1 MSTSGAYAHGASSV
15 SHHQHDTSNERGISV
30 AKPDL
35 FYGDRDKVDDWLMQ
49 LQVYFTFQRGDR
61 LPTSKQPLFATTYM
75 RGNAQKWI
83 KPYVVKYLSGEG
95 VEEGIDAWMESFAR
109 FKVEVKRILGPSNK
123 DKVAIRM
130 IQSVK
135 QKRSASEYT
144 TQFKRYSVMTGW
156 DDDALMVMF
165 RRGLKDNVKD
175 ELTFDGAEVT
185 TLDEL
190 ISRAINIDDKLFKR
204 MMEKRHDGGS
214 SHPGWHVG
222 SYKRTTNNRPT
233 TDPYGYAPM
242 ELDTLH
248 STKPRGKGPANK
260 AGRRG
265 KALTCYAC
273 GKPGHMAR
281 DCRSKN
287 KVHRQQLNTLDGDW
301 NVIEPEDPTAGQ
313 ERTTP
318 TLGWDDYV
326 QALEEAHQTATPGG
340 EALRQQTEQEWDEEE
355 DHSTSSEDRDEPAS
369 IKEEIPRGL
378 HNYRI
383 DPRNLQHG
391 ELAWRFCIRQLCIY
405 HDRPRRQG
413 GHSPFRPT
421 CNEHWVNCKKD
432 ACEFHLWDK

>member
-1 MSTSGAYAHGASSV
+1 
-15 SHHQHDTSNERGISV
+15 
-30 AKPDL
+30 
-35 FYGDRDKVDDWLMQ
+35 
-49 LQVYFTFQRGDR
+49 
-61 LPTSKQPLFATTYM
+61 
-75 RGNAQKWI
+75 
-83 KPYVVKYLSGEG
+83 
-95 VEEGIDAWMESFAR
+95 
-109 FKVEVKRILGPSNK
+109 
-123 DKVAIRM
+123 
-130 IQSVK
+130 
-135 QKRSASEYT
+135 
-144 TQFKRYSVMTGW
+144 MTGW
-156 DDDALMVMF
+156 DDNALMVMF

-175 ELTFDGAEVT
+175 ELTFNGAEVT

-190 ISRAINIDDKLFKR
+190 ISCAIDINDKLFER
-204 MMEKRHDGGS
+204 MMEKCHDGGS

-242 ELDTLH
+242 ELDALH
-248 STKPRGKGPANK
+248 STKPHGKGLANK

-287 KVHRQQLNTLDGDW
+287 KVHRQQLNALDGDW
-301 NVIEPEDPTAGQ
+301 NVIKPEDPTTGQ
-313 ERTTP
+313 EQTAP

-326 QALEEAHQTATPGG
+326 QVLEEAHQTATPGG

-355 DHSTSSEDRDEPAS
+355 DHSTSSKDRDEPAS

-378 HNYRI
+378 HNYGI
-383 DPRNLQHG
+383 DPRNLRHG
-391 ELAWRFCIRQLCIY
+391 ELAWRFCICQLCIY
-405 HDRPRRQG
+405 HDGPQRQG

-432 ACEFHLWDK
+432 ACKFHLWDK